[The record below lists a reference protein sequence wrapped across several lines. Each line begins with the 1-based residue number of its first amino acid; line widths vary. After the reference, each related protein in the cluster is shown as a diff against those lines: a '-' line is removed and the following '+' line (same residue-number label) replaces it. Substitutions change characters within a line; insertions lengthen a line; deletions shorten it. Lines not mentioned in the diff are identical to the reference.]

1 MVVVVAVVVAVV
13 VVVVVVDMAMVMV
26 ATVVSIPPIYS
37 ILFPLLFIASLFKV
51 VGVTVVLAT
60 EVIINSYNN
69 HLNYIIPNYQ
79 I

>member
-1 MVVVVAVVVAVV
+1 MAVAVV

-26 ATVVSIPPIYS
+26 AMVVNIFLIFSSSLYNLIK
-37 ILFPLLFIASLFKV
+37 SLFKV
-51 VGVTVVLAT
+51 VGVTEVLVT

-69 HLNYIIPNYQ
+69 HLNHIIPNHQ